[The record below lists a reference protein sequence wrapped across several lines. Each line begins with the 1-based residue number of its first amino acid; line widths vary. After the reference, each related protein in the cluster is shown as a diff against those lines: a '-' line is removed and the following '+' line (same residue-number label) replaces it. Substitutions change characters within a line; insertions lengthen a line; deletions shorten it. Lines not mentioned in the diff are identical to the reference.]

1 MDPPGDLHPLDGLI
15 KKLADGSAHILKIAL
30 LRVTTL
36 NSGALGTRFPT
47 CLWRPRLPPVQVGAL
62 QPLHLVHSNVHRD
75 IVDVRVDA
83 ALIQIQDRLE
93 TIFHRLYVIWVQL
106 VAAHCQIL

>member
-1 MDPPGDLHPLDGLI
+1 MDPPGDLHAFDGLI
-15 KKLADGSAHILKIAL
+15 KKLADGSADILKIAL

-36 NSGALGTRFPT
+36 YQGTLRTRFPT

-62 QPLHLVHSNVHRD
+62 QPLHLVHCNKYRD
-75 IVDVRVDA
+75 IVDISMDA

-93 TIFHRLYVIWVQL
+93 TIFQGLYVICLQL
-106 VAAHCQIL
+106 AAHCQIL